1 MLEDRVPVAACLLG
15 RSLRRSYR
23 TNNRFGIVWIVTQV
37 GQNSYQDV
45 WFYFAENFDDLADG
59 NYQHEWVP
67 FRLVDCQKLND
78 ATAAPLASPLSVTI
92 SDGDV
97 VNLSRWASEGI
108 ANRHSNGATA
118 RDYAVQQGA
127 GLSAK
132 ELVYVRA
139 QRAGAAGP
147 SSSPPLDRHKSA
159 DVATCCLPCNF
170 CSWRTTI
177 PASLLRWTFA
187 RRFTP
192 LSRAT
197 TSSTPLNLGLT
208 LSWKRAGHPAQRQ
221 NS

>member
-1 MLEDRVPVAACLLG
+1 VRTG
-15 RSLRRSYR
+15 RSLRSLLRCRIPSHSHAAAWLGQDPTDDAVFTGGRRGEVRAWNYKTGADWWQNTR
-23 TNNRFGIVWIVTQV
+23 LAPDPHNRRRQV
-37 GQNSYQDV
+37 
-45 WFYFAENFDDLADG
+45 
-59 NYQHEWVP
+59 VP
-67 FRLVDCQKLND
+67 GKDPKCTL
-78 ATAAPLASPLSVTI
+78 
-92 SDGDV
+92 
-97 VNLSRWASEGI
+97 
-108 ANRHSNGATA
+108 
-118 RDYAVQQGA
+118 
-127 GLSAK
+127 
-132 ELVYVRA
+132 LVYVRA

-192 LSRAT
+192 WSRAT